1 MRHRVSKRWVV
12 RKRCLSAPVV
22 IPPKYSCLYLSL
34 LRLYPSRLKEQAGNL
49 KHHLLCSL
57 MITLGDRS
65 TTFSSL
71 GGLVIQPSCRQLT
84 DFLCPTAMC
93 AGRFRSALLKCWRR
107 KTRHLK
113 NCIVTT
119 ALNFYWYW
127 MLVAF
132 DLSAM
137 KPSIATILENVVKF
151 YSSFSWSSFY
161 FWEGYFIHFPP

>member
-1 MRHRVSKRWVV
+1 MLLRSMSWKISTINSHNKCKSIIHGCSLFKLSSVCQFGECCDGLPTTESIIEIDNSFGASQFSPEMRHLVSKRWVV
-12 RKRCLSAPVV
+12 RKTCLSGPVV

-34 LRLYPSRLKEQAGNL
+34 LRLYPSRLKEQTGNL

-93 AGRFRSALLKCWRR
+93 AGRFRSALLKC
-107 KTRHLK
+107 
-113 NCIVTT
+113 
-119 ALNFYWYW
+119 
-127 MLVAF
+127 
-132 DLSAM
+132 
-137 KPSIATILENVVKF
+137 
-151 YSSFSWSSFY
+151 
-161 FWEGYFIHFPP
+161 